1 MNNLFGKVI
10 NVEKDTIFFE
20 NHSKQANLQ
29 YLNFHVAIPDN
40 NGTFIGEIVSIN
52 EDIIKVLLVGI
63 IINNKFISGVVKKP
77 ANPNNIRFLNKLEL
91 ELMIGR
97 QGEFLNQ
104 ICIGESSIYKG
115 YYVSANTNEFLANH
129 FAILGNTGSGKSCG
143 MAHIIQDILKQ
154 KEGKIPENAHIL
166 LFDAYGEYQQA
177 FKNLSNTIGINT
189 KTITT
194 DLSNPEDKPLRIP
207 FFLLSIDDLALL
219 LNVESTSQLQ
229 ILEKAKKLVYIFK
242 SEDENSRNYK
252 NNIIADC
259 VMDILTSGR
268 NTTQIRDQVI
278 AVLSRYYTD
287 DLSVNSII
295 HQPGYDRTLR
305 QCLNID
311 DQGKMAS
318 MPVVVEFIEQFL
330 KVDFDD
336 IEPNF
341 NFSYSLDDFYDAL
354 EFALIS
360 EGTINSNI
368 SYEKNNN
375 LKNRLLNI
383 INNDYK
389 EFFTAGEFMTEADF
403 VNELFMKNND
413 NCQLVNI
420 NISGVDDRLAKTIT
434 KIYSR
439 IIFEHT
445 CSLKN
450 RGSYSVHIL
459 LEEAHRYIHNDIDN
473 DVLGYNIFERISKE
487 GRKYGTIL
495 GLITQRPSE
504 LSSTVLSQCTNFI
517 TFRIFHPEDLK
528 IIEKITTNLHS
539 DMLEK
544 IKLLEPG
551 SCIVFGPAFP
561 LSTIVKVILPNPTP
575 NSSSVDITNNWY
587 M

>member
-20 NHSKQANLQ
+20 NLSKQANLQ

-104 ICIGESSIYKG
+104 ICIGESSIYNG

-177 FKNLSNTIGINT
+177 FKNLTNTIGINT

-278 AVLSRYYTD
+278 AVLSRYYTE

-360 EGTINSNI
+360 EGTINSNV

-420 NISGVDDRLAKTIT
+420 NISGIDDRLAKTIT

-439 IIFEHT
+439 IIFEYT

>member
-20 NHSKQANLQ
+20 NLSKQANLQ

-63 IINNKFISGVVKKP
+63 INNNKFISGVVKKP
-77 ANPNNIRFLNKLEL
+77 SNPSAIRFLNKLEL

-177 FKNLSNTIGINT
+177 FKNLTNTIGINT

-360 EGTINSNI
+360 EGTINSNV

-420 NISGVDDRLAKTIT
+420 NISGIDDRLAKTIT